1 MSKYDYVM
9 ERADLELYDFS
20 GKRGNDVYYCVMAL
34 CMLVNGESP
43 TIAANMM
50 WKHMEGA
57 LKATAFF
64 STAIEEYNRR

>member
-1 MSKYDYVM
+1 MNKYDYVM
-9 ERADLELYDFS
+9 ELADRELYDFS
-20 GKRGNDVYYCVMAL
+20 GESRNDVYYCVMAL
-34 CMLVNGESP
+34 CMLVNGDNP

-64 STAIEEYNRR
+64 STAVEEYNRR